1 MAAPAHVGTN
11 GLDHPQRM
19 FDLTKG
25 LILRGYSDTDIE
37 MILGGNVVRVLG
49 KIWAQP
55 DHARVTG
62 RAR

>member
-1 MAAPAHVGTN
+1 
-11 GLDHPQRM
+11 M